1 MADDVHVL
9 GIGMTRFTA
18 HEDDA
23 VALGVDA
30 VAAALTD
37 AAVEPSAVDA
47 LYAGHVH
54 GGMVAGE
61 RVGAECGLAGIP
73 TVNLENACASGTTAI
88 IEAVHAIRAGRY
100 ECVVACG
107 FEKVSDRR
115 GMIAPGEGDYEGQL
129 GLVFPA
135 WHAMSARLYMSE
147 WGLTREQ
154 LALVAVKNR
163 RNGALNPL
171 SHWQDDVSL
180 EEVVGSRE
188 IATPLRL
195 YDCCPK
201 SDGGAAVVLG
211 SSRLAAEAKRRHGR
225 GVAIRGVGLT
235 SGRPDG
241 MYSPLFE
248 DVTARAASAAYAEAG
263 IGPGDVDFAEVH
275 DCFTIAEGL
284 RVEGLGLCESGSY
297 FRELEDGRWFTDGR
311 TPVNAS
317 GGLLAKGHP
326 LGATGVGQ
334 VCEIATQMRGEAGP
348 RQLARADVGLA
359 HTRGGSVPG
368 TEGGS
373 CGVLVC
379 VGD

>member
-1 MADDVHVL
+1 MNDVYVI
-9 GIGMTRFTA
+9 GIGMTRFTK
-18 HEDDA
+18 HEEDA
-23 VALGVDA
+23 VALGVQA
-30 VAAALTD
+30 VSAALED
-37 AAVEPSAVDA
+37 AGVETHDVDA

-61 RVGAECGLAGIP
+61 RVGAECALAGLP
-73 TVNLENACASGTTAI
+73 TVNVENACASGTTAI

-100 ECVVACG
+100 DCVVACG
-107 FEKVSDRR
+107 FEKVSGQK
-115 GMIAPGEGDYEGQL
+115 GMIAPAAGDYEGEL

-135 WHAMSARLYMSE
+135 WHAMRARMYMNE
-147 WGLTREQ
+147 YGLTRDQ
-154 LALVAVKNR
+154 LSLVAVKNR
-163 RNGALNPL
+163 HNGARNPL
-171 SHWQDDVSL
+171 SHWH
-180 EEVVGSRE
+180 EEVTVEEVSASRE

-195 YDCCPK
+195 FDCCPK

-211 SSRLAAEAKRRHGR
+211 SKRFAAAAKARHGTA
-225 GVAIRGVGLT
+225 VIVKGVGLA

-241 MYSPLFE
+241 MYEPLFE
-248 DVTARAASAAYAEAG
+248 EVTARAAKAAYDEAG
-263 IGPGDVDFAEVH
+263 VTPADVDFAEVH

-284 RVEGLGLCESGSY
+284 RVEGLGLCEPGSY
-297 FRELEDGRWFTDGR
+297 FRELEEGRWLQDGR

-334 VCEIATQMRGEAGP
+334 LCELTTQMRGRAGD
-348 RQLARADVGLA
+348 RQLQRVEVGIA

-373 CGVLVC
+373 CGVLVA
-379 VGD
+379 VAA

>member
-1 MADDVHVL
+1 MSGDVHVL

-18 HEDDA
+18 HEGDA
-23 VALGVDA
+23 VGLGVQA
-30 VAAALTD
+30 VAAALED
-37 AAVEPSAVDA
+37 AGMEASEVDA

-73 TVNLENACASGTTAI
+73 TVNVENACASGTTAI
-88 IEAVHAIRAGRY
+88 IEAVHAIRSGRY
-100 ECVVACG
+100 DRVVACG
-107 FEKVSDRR
+107 FEKVSDRK
-115 GMIAPGEGDYEGQL
+115 GMIAPAAGDYEGQL

-135 WHAMSARLYMSE
+135 WHAMRARMYMNE

-163 RNGALNPL
+163 GNGALNEL
-171 SHWQDDVSL
+171 SHWREEVTVDDVAA
-180 EEVVGSRE
+180 SRE
-188 IATPLRL
+188 VATPLRL
-195 YDCCPK
+195 FDCCPK
-201 SDGGAAVVLG
+201 SDGAAVVLASG
-211 SSRLAAEAKRRHGR
+211 RHAAEARRRHGR
-225 GVAIRGVGLT
+225 VVSIRGMGLT
-235 SGRPDG
+235 SGGPDG
-241 MYSPLFE
+241 SYEPLFE
-248 DVTARAASAAYAEAG
+248 DVTARAAGAAYDEAGLSAA
-263 IGPGDVDFAEVH
+263 DVDFAEVH

-284 RVEGLGLCESGSY
+284 RVEGLGLCEPGTY
-297 FRELEDGRWFTDGR
+297 FRQLEEGRWTVGGR

-334 VCEIATQMRGEAGP
+334 VCEIATQMRGKAGV
-348 RQLARADVGLA
+348 RQLPRADVAVA